1 MSRSQLFIQIHTH
14 YLWKATK
21 LLDDEIEEGSE
32 EDRMDIAQR
41 EFNDNECQYQ
51 NLYNNIDELFLH
63 DDGRHIAPFQVI
75 RVLDD
80 LTDYIKYTL
89 DIDSVDLNKL
99 EATFALALAFEWARE
114 EPIVMLTD
122 EERDYFTPA
131 VTGQQ
136 VVEESSDEEPMV
148 VLTSAELYPQQIHI
162 KGVPQATI
170 DSYCKDNNITRAELQ
185 QKIVKGESVKLDL
198 QAEVSPTRW
207 ETFLLHVKDF
217 RVIEEC
223 RFCGWFSK
231 FPESHLVHAMQSG
244 CQYIEARY
252 DLAAEMERQFS

>member
-14 YLWKATK
+14 YLEKATK
-21 LLDDEIEEGSE
+21 LLDDEFEEGSE

-41 EFNDNECQYQ
+41 EFNDNPYQFQ

-114 EPIVMLTD
+114 EPIVK
-122 EERDYFTPA
+122 
-131 VTGQQ
+131 
-136 VVEESSDEEPMV
+136 
-148 VLTSAELYPQQIHI
+148 LTSAELYPQQVVVKANCDNGTCNGGRAWTTDESCERDSSKMFCCGECADEWVSKKAYKAKTAIHM

-170 DSYCKDNNITRAELQ
+170 NTYCKVNNITRAELH
-185 QKIVKGESVKLDL
+185 QKLENGETVKF
-198 QAEVSPTRW
+198 T
-207 ETFLLHVKDF
+207 
-217 RVIEEC
+217 
-223 RFCGWFSK
+223 
-231 FPESHLVHAMQSG
+231 MN
-244 CQYIEARY
+244 
-252 DLAAEMERQFS
+252 